1 MHISLQSKDRSR
13 MYVSALVSWIICCL
27 CVYILLGLLIFYA
40 PQFGCSLLA
49 ILCAWI
55 SLAKRVFF
63 SWMFFEVVSMRVS
76 FLKCKQL
83 CGRDM
88 CTDTDTDTDADMD
101 TDTNTNANANT
112 EIQALR
118 YRYIHGMWMGMG
130 SMRRAR
136 HFAHQLTQAQTANL
150 TIKYGNETPALTCA
164 KKKVSSVRPSHL
176 SECSVFVRVYVCG
189 CHCFPPVY
197 CLICHCTLLV
207 LAFIWHD
214 TRGATLQFEYSTS
227 TSLPYSN
234 FKCYGWTRSGT
245 IYFCSST
252 TLIHCR
258 RM

>member
-164 KKKVSSVRPSHL
+164 KKKSVVCPPFSPEWVFCVCACVCVWLPLFPS
-176 SECSVFVRVYVCG
+176 
-189 CHCFPPVY
+189 
-197 CLICHCTLLV
+197 CLLFNLPLHFAGSCIY
-207 LAFIWHD
+207 LAWHSRGD
-214 TRGATLQFEYSTS
+214 TAVWIFY
-227 TSLPYSN
+227 
-234 FKCYGWTRSGT
+234 
-245 IYFCSST
+245 
-252 TLIHCR
+252 
-258 RM
+258 